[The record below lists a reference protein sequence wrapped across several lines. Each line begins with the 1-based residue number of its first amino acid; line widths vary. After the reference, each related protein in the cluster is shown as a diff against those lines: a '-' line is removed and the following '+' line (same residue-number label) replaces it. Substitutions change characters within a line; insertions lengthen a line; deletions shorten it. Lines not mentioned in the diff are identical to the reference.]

1 VFCVPICRKKGR
13 QIYAFFLDSFNNAIN
28 FSKKNKKRAAL
39 FWYGSF
45 YLKSF
50 QKIKKRKV
58 LSQKL
63 N

>member
-1 VFCVPICRKKGR
+1 MQSIFQKK
-13 QIYAFFLDSFNNAIN
+13 I
-28 FSKKNKKRAAL
+28 KKRAAL

-50 QKIKKRKV
+50 QKIKKKEKV

-63 N
+63 I